1 MKGDYSMTN
10 KFTAADLLGK
20 PGYGVENLPYGSVY
34 VGETTIPRL
43 VVRLGDHAINLGSL
57 TSTIGGLS
65 SKAKDAVMDQPNL
78 DALLAAG
85 RPVWSE
91 LRNWL
96 KRTFTNPIHTEAV
109 MDVAINVNDVY
120 MAMPFTVG
128 DYVDFYA
135 SENHASNLGRILRPN
150 EEPLKPNWK
159 HMPVSYHGRAS
170 TVFISGT
177 SVYRPKG
184 IRPEAKDTNPSFGP
198 SRRLDIEAEIGFL
211 VGGSAPQGEVS
222 LAQAAENH
230 LFGVVLFNDW
240 SARDIQAFE
249 FAPLGPNLSKSFAS
263 TISAWVVPWDALDAA
278 RITPPSRDKALVSY
292 LDDSNADPY
301 GLDISVEVYIDD
313 QHIST
318 VPYSTMYWTA
328 PQMLA
333 HMTANGAAIRP
344 GDFFGSG
351 TISGPEPSQCG
362 SLIELTLGG
371 EEPLI
376 ARNGEK
382 YSFLQDGQQVTL
394 RGIAPGPGGSTI
406 SFGKC
411 VGTIYPAT

>member
-1 MKGDYSMTN
+1 MKK
-10 KFTAADLLGK
+10 KFTTAVDFLAKSGF
-20 PGYGVENLPYGSVY
+20 GVENLPYGSVY
-34 VGETTIPRL
+34 TDEDTVPRL
-43 VVRLGDHAINLGSL
+43 VVRLGDHAIDLGSL
-57 TSTIGGLS
+57 TSTVGGLGKKTKS
-65 SKAKDAVMDQPNL
+65 AVTNQPNL

-91 LRNWL
+91 LRNWIRQTL
-96 KRTFTNPIHTEAV
+96 TDPDHTKAVEAV
-109 MDVAINVNDVY
+109 ATNVNDVN
-120 MAMPFTVG
+120 MAMPFTVT

-135 SENHASNLGRILRPN
+135 SENHASNLGRILRPD

-159 HMPVSYHGRAS
+159 HLPVGYHGRAS
-170 TVFISGT
+170 TVSVSGT
-177 SVYRPKG
+177 PVYRPKG
-184 IRPEAKDTNPSFGP
+184 IRPEKGTAPSFGS
-198 SRRLDIEAEIGFL
+198 SRRLDIEAELGFI

-249 FAPLGPNLSKSFAS
+249 SVPLGPNLSKSFAS

-278 RITPPSRDKALVSY
+278 RVVPPVRDESLVQY
-292 LDDSNADPY
+292 LDDSSADPY

-313 QHIST
+313 QHVST

-333 HMTANGAAIRP
+333 HMTVNGATLSP

-351 TISGPEPSQCG
+351 TISGPEPDQCG

-371 EEPLI
+371 EEPLTS
-376 ARNGEK
+376 RMGEK
-382 YSFLQDGQQVTL
+382 YNFLQDGQQVTL
-394 RGIAPGPGGSTI
+394 RGSAPGPMGSTI
-406 SFGKC
+406 GFGEC
-411 VGTIYPAT
+411 TGTIRPAT